1 MEDLQSL
8 INQIS
13 YSCLKEY
20 EKYINEIHNFRG
32 FKPIKLLFRGHS
44 CRGYKLKSNLFREN
58 NFDLE
63 EILRIEKSLSEEFEV
78 LYQGKPEITIPHV
91 SKLKNGWHIY
101 FQSQHL
107 GLKTR
112 LLDWTSKA
120 NVALWFAV
128 EDESC
133 WDKDGSVWLFVCP
146 NELYVNAQEKLKE
159 ITETFHPLNFKHD
172 RMINIPIYVFESL
185 KSSLAQNRIKNQY
198 SHFWIQSDD
207 NSTMPMNENPNFE
220 NLLFEIVIKKE
231 YKAKLKEELANEEFI
246 NKEFLYDNQD
256 PVLQEIEM
264 INKKHFKN

>member
-1 MEDLQSL
+1 
-8 INQIS
+8 
-13 YSCLKEY
+13 
-20 EKYINEIHNFRG
+20 
-32 FKPIKLLFRGHS
+32 
-44 CRGYKLKSNLFREN
+44 
-58 NFDLE
+58 LE
-63 EILRIEKSLSEEFEV
+63 EILRIEKSLFEEFED

-128 EDESC
+128 EDESY
-133 WDKDGSVWLFVCP
+133 WDSDGSVWLFVCP
-146 NELYVNAQEKLKE
+146 NELYVNAQEQLKE
-159 ITETFHPLNFKHD
+159 ITETFHPLYFKHD

-207 NSTMPMNENPNFE
+207 NSTMSMNENPNFE

-256 PVLQEIEM
+256 PVLHDIEK
-264 INKKHFKN
+264 INKNHLILK